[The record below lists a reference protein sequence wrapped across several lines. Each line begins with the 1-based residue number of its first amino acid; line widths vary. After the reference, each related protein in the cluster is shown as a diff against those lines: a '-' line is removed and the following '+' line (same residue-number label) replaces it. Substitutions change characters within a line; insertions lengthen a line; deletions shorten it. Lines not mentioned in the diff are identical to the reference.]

1 MLTAKAETESLQKRM
16 KDADNVLSE
25 KMSLTRQV
33 IALQVIR
40 LWSLYLTKVGTGK
53 GETRDGSDNKERGR
67 QGRLGK
73 GSSEGDFGIKRPAR

>member
-33 IALQVIR
+33 IALQVTR
-40 LWSLYLTKVGTGK
+40 LCPLYLTKVGTGK
-53 GETRDGSDNKERGR
+53 GETCDGSDNKERR
-67 QGRLGK
+67 R
-73 GSSEGDFGIKRPAR
+73 